1 MSILDTKFAI
11 VNSDQTAFV
20 YIDLGV
26 PKESPIPKKS
36 GISDTHQGAV
46 EIIRRI
52 RAGCVRNAQKT
63 RDFIDTQEKSFPGAK
78 YADLRKEHVSASTTY
93 IKKLEK
99 LEKATY
105 RIVEIITL
113 VWPAT

>member
-11 VNSDQTAFV
+11 VNSDRTAFV

-26 PKESPIPKKS
+26 PKESSIPKKS

-46 EIIRRI
+46 EIIRRM

-63 RDFIDTQEKSFPGAK
+63 QDFIDTQEKSFPGAQ
-78 YADLRKEHVSASTTY
+78 YADLRKENASASTAY
-93 IKKLEK
+93 IKRLEE

-105 RIVEIITL
+105 RVVEIITL